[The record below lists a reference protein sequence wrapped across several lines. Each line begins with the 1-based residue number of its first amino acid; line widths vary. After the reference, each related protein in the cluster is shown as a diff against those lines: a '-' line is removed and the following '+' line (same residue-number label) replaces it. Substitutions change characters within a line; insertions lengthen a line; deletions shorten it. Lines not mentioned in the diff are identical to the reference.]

1 MFKKVLLT
9 VVALTLICYV
19 AYAAVDTTEITF
31 STVTSGTF
39 DQHLRRWFDTIN
51 QELGMGEGFRARGTI
66 YYVDGNKSTAGTGT
80 GGWDNAFNTL
90 TAALAASHAD
100 MAVSS
105 KRKWAG
111 RNTIFCMGDALTED
125 LVLLAQK
132 TDVIGVGNNNP
143 YNKCGLKG
151 NHDIP
156 STTAT
161 PSCRFYNFQFWGDE
175 TAELW
180 DVDGQAGLEFH
191 DCLFQANGTAT
202 VGLEA
207 SECSFLV
214 VKNCE
219 FGSPDSTI
227 AIFSSSAIEIPDD
240 TTAPT
245 NIHII
250 GNIIQSGAIGID
262 WDETVAANCF
272 ITDNYIV
279 SIGMPIDDEGD
290 DVHVINNR
298 MITAI
303 DTDTPG
309 NGYDFNGK
317 IASGNFLTGSGT
329 LGQDN
334 VPPSND

>member
-1 MFKKVLLT
+1 MFKKVLLAIA
-9 VVALTLICYV
+9 VLALIG
-19 AYAAVDTTEITF
+19 YAAYPTVDTSEITF

-39 DQHLRRWFDTIN
+39 DQHLRSWFDTIN

-66 YYVDGNKSTAGTGT
+66 YYVDGNKSTSGTGT

-100 MAVSS
+100 MAVSA

-132 TDVIGVGNNNP
+132 TDIIGVGNNNP

-175 TAELW
+175 AAELW
-180 DVDGQAGLEFH
+180 DVDGQSGLEFH
-191 DCLFQANGTAT
+191 GCLFQANASAT

-207 SECSFLV
+207 SECSFLI
-214 VKNCE
+214 VKNSE
-219 FGSPDSTI
+219 FGSPDRTI
-227 AIFSSSAIEIPDD
+227 AKFTSSAIEIPND
-240 TTAPT
+240 TAAPT
-245 NIHII
+245 NIKIV
-250 GNIIQSGAIGID
+250 GNIIDSGGVGIN
-262 WDETVAANCF
+262 WDETVSVSCWIN
-272 ITDNYIV
+272 DNYIF
-279 SIGMPIDDEGD
+279 SNGMPIDDEGD
-290 DVHVINNR
+290 DVHVVNNR
-298 MITAI
+298 MITLI
-303 DTDTPG
+303 DTDTPT
-309 NGYDFNGK
+309 NGYDFNGEL
-317 IASGNFLTGSGT
+317 ASGNFLTGSGT